1 MSNTLMRPGR
11 LFLICLAALLY
22 AALSAVLLGG
32 VAPALVSSKD
42 TLQAGLGFLVPAVW
56 LIASGCIGLHLFL
69 RFRQQAANSSTTNS
83 ENHE

>member
-1 MSNTLMRPGR
+1 MRNTLMRPGR
-11 LFLICLAALLY
+11 LLLICLAALLY

-32 VAPALVSSKD
+32 VAHALVSSKD

-56 LIASGCIGLHLFL
+56 LIASGCLALHFFIK
-69 RFRQQAANSSTTNS
+69 FRHQAGNSTTNS

>member
-1 MSNTLMRPGR
+1 MRNTLMRPGR

-42 TLQAGLGFLVPAVW
+42 TLQAGLGFLVQAVW
-56 LIASGCIGLHLFL
+56 LIASGCLALHFFIK
-69 RFRQQAANSSTTNS
+69 FRHQAGNRPTTNS

>member
-1 MSNTLMRPGR
+1 MSQKNLLSPFRI
-11 LFLICLAALLY
+11 FLLCLAALAY
-22 AALSAVLLGG
+22 AALSLVLLGG

-56 LIASGCIGLHLFL
+56 LIASGCLALHFFIK
-69 RFRQQAANSSTTNS
+69 FRHQAVNSTTNS

>member
-1 MSNTLMRPGR
+1 MRNTLIRPGR
-11 LFLICLAALLY
+11 LFLISIAALLY

-32 VAPALVSSKD
+32 VAPALVSSRD

-56 LIASGCIGLHLFL
+56 LIASGCLALHFFIK
-69 RFRQQAANSSTTNS
+69 FRHQAGNSTTTNS